1 MKISELKPKQ
11 GSVELTAEVVEIG
24 DVRTFNKFG
33 KEGKVA
39 DAVIKDGSGQ
49 VRLSL
54 WNEQADRVK
63 AGDTIT
69 IKNGYVNEWQGELQL
84 TTGRLGTI
92 EVVPTKALSLGGA
105 PNDSEVVP
113 KAEHAEEA
121 KKGKEEEAGIDVEEE
136 ELGE

>member
-11 GSVELTAEVVEIG
+11 GSIELTADVVEVG
-24 DVRTFNKFG
+24 EARTFNKFG

-39 DAVIKDGSGQ
+39 DAVIKDDSGQ

-63 AGDTIT
+63 AGDTVT

-92 EVVPTKALSLGGA
+92 DVVPARELAQGGA
-105 PNDSEVVP
+105 PNDSEVAP
-113 KAEHAEEA
+113 KADKLEDA
-121 KKGKEEEAGIDVEEE
+121 KKEEKEKEGIDVEEE

>member
-11 GSVELTAEVVEIG
+11 GSIELTAEVVEVG
-24 DVRTFNKFG
+24 EARTFNKFG

-49 VRLSL
+49 IRLSL

-63 AGDTIT
+63 AGDTIN

-92 EVVPTKALSLGGA
+92 EVVPARTSAVDGA
-105 PNDSEVVP
+105 PKDSEVAP
-113 KAEHAEEA
+113 RAEHAEEA
-121 KKGKEEEAGIDVEEE
+121 KKGKEDEPGIDVEEE

>member
-24 DVRTFNKFG
+24 TIRTFNKFG

-39 DAVIKDGSGQ
+39 DAVIKDDSGQ
-49 VRLSL
+49 VKLSL
-54 WNEQADRVK
+54 WNEQADRIK
-63 AGDTIT
+63 AGDTVT

-92 EVVPTKALSLGGA
+92 EA
-105 PNDSEVVP
+105 VP
-113 KAEHAEEA
+113 KAEKVEEA
-121 KKGKEEEAGIDVEEE
+121 KKDEEPDIDVEEE

>member
-1 MKISELKPKQ
+1 MRISELKPKQ
-11 GSVELTAEVVEIG
+11 GSVELTAEVVEVG
-24 DVRTFNKFG
+24 EARTFNKFG

-92 EVVPTKALSLGGA
+92 EAVPNAEKLE
-105 PNDSEVVP
+105 EV
-113 KAEHAEEA
+113 
-121 KKGKEEEAGIDVEEE
+121 KKEKEEEPSIDVEEE

>member
-11 GSVELTAEVVEIG
+11 GSVELTAEVVTVGE
-24 DVRTFNKFG
+24 VRTFNKFG

-84 TTGRLGTI
+84 TTGRMGTI
-92 EVVPTKALSLGGA
+92 EVA
-105 PNDSEVVP
+105 P
-113 KAEHAEEA
+113 KAEKLEEA
-121 KKGKEEEAGIDVEEE
+121 KKEKEDEQSIDIEEE